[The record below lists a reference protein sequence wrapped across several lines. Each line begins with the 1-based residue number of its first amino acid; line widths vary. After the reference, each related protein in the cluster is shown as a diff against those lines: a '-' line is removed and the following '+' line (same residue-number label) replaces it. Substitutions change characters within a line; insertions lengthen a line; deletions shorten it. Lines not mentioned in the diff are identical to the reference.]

1 MELNVTTDY
10 FKDKSEAIR
19 EISDAGWWPV
29 SWRDA
34 PGDVYEAHKHD
45 ADQTLYVVEGQIE
58 FGVDN
63 KTLRLNP
70 GDKLELPAFK
80 VHSAKA
86 PKGATYIVGLPKVD
100 LLSEHAIAPD
110 A

>member
-1 MELNVTTDY
+1 MELKVTKGH
-10 FKDKSEAIR
+10 FKDKREAIQ
-19 EISDAGWWPV
+19 EISDTGWWPV

-58 FGVDN
+58 FGVDG

-70 GDKLELPAFK
+70 GDKLELPAFT
-80 VHSAKA
+80 VHSANT
-86 PKGATYIVGLPKVD
+86 PKGATYIVGVPKVD

>member
-1 MELNVTTDY
+1 MELKVTTGY
-10 FKDKSEAIR
+10 FKDKREAII
-19 EISDAGWWPV
+19 EISEAGWWPV

-34 PGDVYEAHKHD
+34 PRDVYDAHKHD
-45 ADQTLYVVEGQIE
+45 ADQTLYVIEGQIE
-58 FGVDN
+58 FGVDD
-63 KTLRLNP
+63 KILRLNP
-70 GDKLELPAFK
+70 GDKLELPAFT
-80 VHSAKA
+80 VHTAKA